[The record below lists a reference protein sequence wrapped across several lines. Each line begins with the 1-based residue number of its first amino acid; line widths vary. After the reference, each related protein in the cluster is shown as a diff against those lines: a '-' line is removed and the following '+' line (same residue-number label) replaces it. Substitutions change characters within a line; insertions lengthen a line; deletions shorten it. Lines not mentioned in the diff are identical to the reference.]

1 MTNPVTQ
8 SVLPGGDPFA
18 TRPAAAASDTSAAT
32 KDMFLKL
39 LVSQIR
45 NQDPLN
51 PSDGTQF
58 VAQLAQFSQLE
69 QTISMSSDLQAVR
82 QDLDKLTQTADESG
96 STAASGQ

>member
-1 MTNPVTQ
+1 MTNSVTN

-18 TRPAAAASDTSAAT
+18 TRSIAAASDGAS

-51 PSDGTQF
+51 PSDGAQF

-69 QTISMSSDLQAVR
+69 RTITMSTDLQAIR
-82 QDLDKLTQTADESG
+82 QDLDKLTQSADGS
-96 STAASGQ
+96 STAGTGQ